1 MSASNRLTASAAV
14 AAALL
19 LAATSAAAGPFDN
32 DIRIKAGIYSPV
44 DLPTNSGP
52 IYAIEVRNRVSGQDG
67 IYYGLAIY
75 DDQRSV
81 QRRIGAND
89 FQLDADIKLLPISVG
104 WYHFWDTRLFSFYG
118 GGGLGLYEV
127 DAFSGGFS
135 KQAGAQV
142 VDIDEFRVLSDDSRA
157 GLQIFA
163 GADYLPESR
172 IGAMLEVRLHVVED
186 DFGGAELSTGAVF
199 RF

>member
-1 MSASNRLTASAAV
+1 MTPSKRITAFAAA

-19 LAATSAAAGPFDN
+19 LAPASAAAASFDN
-32 DIRIKAGIYSPV
+32 DIRVKAGIYSPV
-44 DLPTNSGP
+44 DLPTGSGP
-52 IYAIEVRNRVSGQDG
+52 IYALEIRNRVSGQDG
-67 IYYGLAIY
+67 IYYGIAIY

-81 QRRIGAND
+81 TRRIGAFD
-89 FQLDADIKLLPISVG
+89 FQLDADIKFLPITIG
-104 WYHFWDTRLFSFYG
+104 WYHFWDTRLLTYYA

-127 DAFSGGFS
+127 SAFSGGYNL
-135 KQAGAQV
+135 QAGAQI
-142 VDIDEFRVLSDDSRA
+142 VDVDEFRVLSDDTRA
-157 GLQIFA
+157 GFQAF
-163 GADYLPESR
+163 GGVDFLPESR